1 MGKLAASYFI
11 LLKGVSI
18 LRYVD
23 DTIIFMKHDLE
34 KAVHMNLILCVF
46 EQLSGLKV
54 NFYKKI
60 YVLAR
65 LKRLRMS
72 INTSLDARLGPS
84 F

>member
-1 MGKLAASYFI
+1 ME
-11 LLKGVSI
+11 
-18 LRYVD
+18 
-23 DTIIFMKHDLE
+23 HDLE
-34 KAVHMNLILCVF
+34 KAVNMNLILYIF
-46 EQLSGLKV
+46 LNNSRGLRLIFTKEK
-54 NFYKKI
+54 Y